1 MAKIS
6 AVNRNRKRERMAAR
20 DGVRRAALKK
30 VVMDRT
36 VPVERRFE
44 ASIRLAAMPRNAA
57 KVRVRLRCELTG
69 RSRGNYR
76 KFRLCRIA
84 LRELAG
90 AGQIPG
96 LVKASW

>member
-6 AVNRNRKRERMAAR
+6 QVNRNHKRQRMAAR
-20 DGVRRAALKK
+20 DAAKRGALKK
-30 VVMDRT
+30 MVMDRKAA
-36 VPVERRFE
+36 VEKRFE

-57 KVRVRLRCELTG
+57 KVRIRLRCELTG